1 MVNTE
6 IVTCKIKLV
15 NVLNVTV
22 RPKAKLMQQA
32 HTYWFLVTVTQLM
45 Q

>member
-1 MVNTE
+1 M
-6 IVTCKIKLV
+6 KLV

-32 HTYWFLVTVTQLM
+32 HARRSVVTVKRS
-45 Q
+45 